1 MEIPML
7 SDVFLA
13 YVHVFFILL
22 PALAVALVVLGASRA
37 GLGGAALARAVLWPV
52 GILSLWG
59 AVAMALSRSGAFM
72 VPATLAEPPIVLF
85 SMFAGALT
93 LWLLATRTQTGQT
106 ILAQTDPGLLIAFQI
121 PRVMGAI
128 FLVGWVAGVIPWQF
142 ALLAGLGD
150 IWAGYEGYRA
160 WQACAKGAPD
170 ARAKVMRANIVGL
183 GDFVVAVLVG
193 ITTSQGFAHL
203 MAHETPNIINLHP
216 LAMFPGYFV
225 AIFLAFHFVSL
236 SKLRSPSNVSAA
248 A

>member
-1 MEIPML
+1 ML
-7 SDVFLA
+7 SDILLA

-22 PALAVALVVLGASRA
+22 PGLALAIIALGAARA
-37 GLGGAALARAVLWPV
+37 GLGGAALARAVLWPA
-52 GILSLWG
+52 GLLSLWG
-59 AVAMALSRSGAFM
+59 AGAMALSESGAFM
-72 VPATLAEPPIVLF
+72 VPATLAEPPVVLV
-85 SMFAGALT
+85 SMLGGAVT
-93 LWLLATRTQTGQT
+93 LWLLATRTQTGQA
-106 ILAQTDPGLLIAFQI
+106 ILDRTDPGLLIAFQI

-128 FLVGWVAGVIPWQF
+128 FVVGWAAGVIPWQF

-150 IWAGYEGYRA
+150 IWAGIEGWR
-160 WQACAKGAPD
+160 ACAEGGPD
-170 ARAKVMRANIVGL
+170 ARARVLRANIVGL

-193 ITTSQGFAHL
+193 ITTSEGFAHL

-236 SKLRSPSNVSAA
+236 SRLRSFSTLPAA

>member
-1 MEIPML
+1 MEILML
-7 SDVFLA
+7 SDILLA

-22 PALAVALVVLGASRA
+22 PGLALAIIALGAARA
-37 GLGGAALARAVLWPV
+37 GLGGAALARAVLWPA
-52 GILSLWG
+52 GLLSLWG
-59 AVAMALSRSGAFM
+59 AGAMALSESGAFM
-72 VPATLAEPPIVLF
+72 VPATLAEPPVVLV
-85 SMFAGALT
+85 SMLGGAVT
-93 LWLLATRTQTGQT
+93 LWLLATRTQTGQA
-106 ILAQTDPGLLIAFQI
+106 ILDRTDPGLLIAFQI

-128 FLVGWVAGVIPWQF
+128 FVVGWAAGVIPWQF

-150 IWAGYEGYRA
+150 IWAGIEGWRA
-160 WQACAKGAPD
+160 WRACAEGAPD
-170 ARAKVMRANIVGL
+170 ARAKVLRANIVGL

-193 ITTSQGFAHL
+193 ITTSEGFAHL

-236 SKLRSPSNVSAA
+236 SRLRSFSTLPAA